1 MKTAIRYTASWCMP
15 CRTYAKYWDRVVE
28 SRTDWTF
35 RVIDVDTNSESANK
49 HNIMSLP
56 TTVLMLDDR
65 VVAKHTGVM
74 MEKEINEKLDHWS

>member
-1 MKTAIRYTASWCMP
+1 MKTAIRYTASWCLP
-15 CRTYAKYWDRVVE
+15 CKTYSKYWDKAVAERK
-28 SRTDWTF
+28 DWEF
-35 RVIDVDTNSESANK
+35 IVIDVDTDSESANK